1 MMCPEVL
8 HGLAEGLKQTN
19 MIPGKD
25 YDIVTFS
32 IDPGDSAADATKEK
46 ANFLR
51 TLDLPGAAEAVHFL
65 TGSPANIEAI
75 SASTG
80 FQYVRVPGPDGKS
93 DQFAHSSVIMFA
105 TPDGRLSKYIRNRV
119 LTS

>member
-19 MIPGKD
+19 MIPGND

-32 IDPGDSAADATKEK
+32 IDPADSAADAKKEK

-51 TLDLPGAAEAVHFL
+51 TLELPGAAETAHFL
-65 TGSPANIEAI
+65 TGSPARSHLRINGIPI
-75 SASTG
+75 
-80 FQYVRVPGPDGKS
+80 RPGTWP
-93 DQFAHSSVIMFA
+93 
-105 TPDGRLSKYIRNRV
+105 GRKA
-119 LTS
+119 